1 VNRHFRLSSALVAL
15 AVLTACS
22 PSVYTGGGTATPTP
36 APTPAPTR
44 PPSWPVVTRSHI
56 DLWLHGYA
64 MLLRDTATVPVFRR
78 GYRERVRALKA
89 QRNVS
94 TLLDVN
100 RERLQARLALSP
112 NLVNGQFLPMY
123 FASWDQMQQVIN
135 LFLQASGNP
144 QAATDR
150 TLAQF
155 FAVLAQSY
163 PAAAE
168 REWLRIFAESIEDER
183 RKFFQ
188 EFWTSEH
195 ATRRAQ
201 VRAVDSLWQGGLRLR
216 LQRFLNNTQQDAG
229 DFVLA
234 ITLGGEGRT
243 VNFASRQNAIATTMP
258 DSEPNDAFYVFV
270 HEAVSSLVVSA
281 VNDNTTP
288 SEQRAGLAAQFVTAG
303 AVRGGA
309 MLLQRVA
316 PELVAGYIRYYLM
329 QAAQLTTGDATAQFA
344 TVFALPDLVRRAIDR
359 QLEVVLGGL

>member
-1 VNRHFRLSSALVAL
+1 VNREFRYSSALVAL
-15 AVLTACS
+15 ILLACS
-22 PSVYTGGGTATPTP
+22 PPVYTGGGTAAP
-36 APTPAPTR
+36 APNRPAP
-44 PPSWPVVTRSHI
+44 WPVVTRSHV

-64 MLLRDTATVPVFRR
+64 TLLRDTATVPVFRR
-78 GYRERVRALKA
+78 GYREQVRALKA
-89 QRNVS
+89 QRNIT
-94 TLLDVN
+94 TLLDNN
-100 RERLQARLALSP
+100 RDRLQARLGLSP
-112 NLVNGQFLPMY
+112 NLINGQFLPMY

-135 LFLQASGNP
+135 LFLHSNGNP

-150 TLAQF
+150 AMAQF

-163 PAAAE
+163 SSAAD
-168 REWLRIFAESIEDER
+168 REWLRMYAESMEDER

-195 ATRRAQ
+195 ATRVAH
-201 VRAVDSLWQGGLRLR
+201 VRAVDSLWQGGLRQR
-216 LQRFLNNTQQDAG
+216 LQRFLNNTQQESG

-243 VNFASRQNAIATTMP
+243 VNFSSRQNAIAVTMP
-258 DSEPNDAFYVFV
+258 DSEPNDAFFVFA
-270 HEAVSSLVVSA
+270 HEATSSLVISA

-288 SEQRAGLAAQFVTAG
+288 TEQRSGLAARYITAG

-316 PELVAGYIRYYLM
+316 PELAAGYARYYLM
-329 QAAQLTTGDATAQFA
+329 QAGQPASGDVIARLSTFF
-344 TVFALPDLVRRAIDR
+344 VLPDLVRQAIDR